1 MNAHN
6 RFLSLT
12 RNTLY
17 IAFTFL
23 FMSLAH
29 AEESAIDVEARSSDA
44 APTQEGIISP
54 NNLAAFEKFSTN
66 LGTALTT
73 LKDARDASRECTL
86 EFKAGKKDSQAHI
99 KRQDCVI
106 VALGKMKK
114 AHKSLSDSFSAF
126 NEALKARR
134 KDLGK
139 DRQQLQDQDEGVKQK
154 LRAHNS
160 KIDANETQIRALNK
174 KVPPG
179 TTELSPEVRQEI
191 DKLWIDAGS
200 LKNEKKAIEGE
211 RKAILANLGI
221 LDKRDQETLVW
232 QRESRLYVYKINRKG
247 QEIDVIL
254 ESEKGKGMANAYG
267 QKWSSTD
274 ADISRA
280 ESAIQQLIPLL
291 DIDLSALF
299 NEPPML
305 EERAMTAPPSAS
317 MPEGWNDEER
327 MRWLNGHREER
338 GE

>member
-1 MNAHN
+1 MNTHN
-6 RFLSLT
+6 RFFSLT

-17 IAFTFL
+17 IAFAFL

-29 AEESAIDVEARSSDA
+29 AEESEIDVEARSSDA

-54 NNLAAFEKFSTN
+54 NNLATVEKFSTD
-66 LGTALTT
+66 LGTALTI
-73 LKDARDASRECTL
+73 LKDARDASRECAL

-99 KRQDCVI
+99 KRQNCVI
-106 VALGKMKK
+106 MALGKMKE
-114 AHKSLSDSFSAF
+114 AHKSLSDSFSTF

-134 KDLGK
+134 KELGK

-154 LRAHNS
+154 LREHNS

-174 KVPPG
+174 KIPPG
-179 TTELSPEVRQEI
+179 TTDLSLEVRQEI

-200 LKNEKKAIEGE
+200 LKNEKKFIEGE

-221 LDKRDQETLVW
+221 LEKRDQDTLVW

-274 ADISRA
+274 ADISKA
-280 ESAIQQLIPLL
+280 ESAIQKLMPLL
-291 DIDLSALF
+291 NIDLSALL
-299 NEPPML
+299 NELPVS
-305 EERAMTAPPSAS
+305 EERSMVAPPPAS
-317 MPEGWNDEER
+317 MPEDWNDEER
-327 MRWLNGHREER
+327 MRFLR